1 MKLIHCAD
9 LHLDSPMESN
19 LPAAKARERRNE
31 ILKTFADLIEC
42 ADRNGAS
49 AILIAGDLFDSDRA
63 TRKTEQYVLDLIES
77 HQNLYFFYLSGNHDA
92 GSRFAAE
99 DTRPQNLLTFGEG
112 WTKYDFGD
120 VFIAGSEHPDPET
133 LELPEDRLNIVLLHG
148 QKREK
153 GTAEGDVI
161 PFQKYKNRNIDYM
174 ALGHLHAYQEAALDS
189 RGIACYAGCLE
200 GRGFDECGQKGYV
213 LLETERNTVRHSF
226 VPFAKRQLHEAE
238 CDITG
243 CSSQLEVENR
253 IQEAT
258 GKIPQKDLVK
268 VVLTG
273 SRPAELLLDLPRTE
287 QMLSECFYFS
297 KLSDRTS
304 LLIHPEDYSHDI
316 SLKGEFVRRVMKS
329 DLSIEEQKRVIT
341 CGFRALA
348 GEELDL

>member
-31 ILKTFADLIEC
+31 ILVTFSDLIER

-49 AILIAGDLFDSDRA
+49 AVLIAGDLFDSDRT
-63 TRKTEQYVLDLIES
+63 TRKTEQYVMDLIAS
-77 HQNLYFFYLSGNHDA
+77 HPNLYFFYLSGNHDA

-99 DTRPQNLLTFGEG
+99 DIRPQNLLTFGED

-133 LELPEDRLNIVLLHG
+133 LDLPEDRLNIVMLHG
-148 QKREK
+148 QKRER
-153 GTAEGDVI
+153 GTAEGDII

-174 ALGHLHAYQEAALDS
+174 ALGHLHSYQEAALDS
-189 RGIACYAGCLE
+189 RGVACYAGCLE

-213 LLETERNTVRHSF
+213 LLETERNTIRHSF
-226 VPFAKRQLHEAE
+226 VPLARRQLHEVE
-238 CDITG
+238 CSVTA
-243 CSSQLEVENR
+243 CTSQLEVENR
-253 IQEAT
+253 IAQAT
-258 GKIPQKDLVK
+258 AQIPQKDLVK
-268 VVLTG
+268 AVLTG
-273 SRPAELLLDLPRTE
+273 SRPAELLLDLPRAE
-287 QMLSECFYFS
+287 QMLSERFYFA
-297 KLSDRTS
+297 KLSDKTS
-304 LLIHPEDYSHDI
+304 LLIRPEDYSRDV
-316 SLKGEFVRRVMKS
+316 SLKGELVRRVMAS
-329 DLSIEEQKRVIT
+329 GLNRAEQERVIA